1 MQVSLCGFSLP
12 LYSPHCA
19 HVACH
24 TPVGQALPY
33 LSPTHH
39 HRSQPGPGEPLGL
52 STGCV
57 PHTLWCSSSSQHG
70 GSGAP
75 LPLPSKS
82 RRLPGGLLPLN
93 RAISSYALSHPAK
106 HRLPRGGPPSSP
118 ACWGCIDFASSA
130 ALQWRQR
137 GRHDWPASFA
147 GMLRARVPG
156 RRVMS
161 GEELS

>member
-1 MQVSLCGFSLP
+1 MGSPSPVTLHTVRMWRATHQLARLCLICPPPTTTGHSPGLESLLAYP
-12 LYSPHCA
+12 
-19 HVACH
+19 
-24 TPVGQALPY
+24 QAVM
-33 LSPTHH
+33 
-39 HRSQPGPGEPLGL
+39 
-52 STGCV
+52 GCV